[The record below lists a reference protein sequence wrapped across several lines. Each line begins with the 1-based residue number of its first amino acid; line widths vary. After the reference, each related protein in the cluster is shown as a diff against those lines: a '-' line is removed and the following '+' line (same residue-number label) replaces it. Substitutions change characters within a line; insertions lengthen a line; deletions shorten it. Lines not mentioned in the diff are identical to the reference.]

1 MNTNPAIIV
10 RELRVLMPVRRLEAH
25 EARSVAE
32 RQATKLLVLLGM
44 SEAPVD
50 LAILTELPRIEV
62 RVDSRLAQL
71 GISGLSESSRGQW
84 RITINRTDAITRRRF
99 TLAHEFK
106 HVLDHPFVRTLY
118 PLSAERENPAA
129 EKLCDYFAACLLM
142 PRPWVKRLY
151 TTGLQ
156 DIDELAARFR
166 VSPAAMSLRLQQL
179 GMVEPQRRCPI
190 APASYDVSRYFRQ
203 AAPGATPIPAHAL
216 AA

>member
-1 MNTNPAIIV
+1 MNTNPATIV

-32 RQATKLLVLLGM
+32 RQTAKLLLMLGM

-50 LAILTELPRIEV
+50 LGILTELPRIEV
-62 RVDSRLAQL
+62 RVDARLARL

-84 RITINRTDAITRRRF
+84 RITINRADAVTRRRF

-118 PLSAERENPAA
+118 PHSAARENPEA

-142 PRPWVKRLY
+142 PRPWVKRLW
-151 TTGLQ
+151 TGGLQ
-156 DIDELAARFR
+156 DIDGLAARFR

-179 GMVEPQRRCPI
+179 GMVEPQRRCPV
-190 APASYDVSRYFRQ
+190 APTSYDVSRYFRQ
-203 AAPGATPIPAHAL
+203 ATPGAISAQAL